1 MPLKGQ
7 KVRFYLLL
15 RRKAQ
20 HKTERLLI
28 SIQNRRKWAVLKLGG
43 GCSWPNFGPLDS
55 GDISPSPL
63 KPIELGEICPD
74 SNGPPEGCKQLQ
86 KLSQKGSIFEKL
98 ALHTS
103 NFLSFWSVKSWI
115 SFRCDMAVDISY
127 YHISRG
133 ILGQYRLE

>member
-7 KVRFYLLL
+7 KLRSHLLL

-28 SIQNRRKWAVLKLGG
+28 PIQNWRKWAVLKLGG
-43 GCSWPNFGPLDS
+43 GCSWPNFSPLDS

-74 SNGPPEGCKQLQ
+74 SNGPPEGCEQLQ
-86 KLSQKGSIFEKL
+86 KLSQKGPIFEKL

-115 SFRCDMAVDISY
+115 SFRC
-127 YHISRG
+127 HIYLIMG
-133 ILGQYRLE
+133 YPEAF